1 VHDLETCCH
10 LEQHIL
16 VDNVHLMLVFPISI
30 EDGDVDKEMVKV
42 GALLGDPFLIG
53 TALSLFDSCEIDFG
67 G

>member
-1 VHDLETCCH
+1 
-10 LEQHIL
+10 
-16 VDNVHLMLVFPISI
+16 MLVFPIPI
-30 EDGDVDKEMVKV
+30 EDGDVDKEVVKV